1 MIRSKTD
8 ATAEVLFWGKYF
20 LDLFSNFEMV
30 WYILAILKYL
40 AGMEIEQIT
49 SGPYLV
55 SRTGDVGWTKRKV
68 KVPKIEYSRNPERES
83 IHLDSRTVA
92 TEVGIR

>member
-30 WYILAILKYL
+30 
-40 AGMEIEQIT
+40 
-49 SGPYLV
+49 
-55 SRTGDVGWTKRKV
+55 
-68 KVPKIEYSRNPERES
+68 
-83 IHLDSRTVA
+83 
-92 TEVGIR
+92 